1 MYNRAT
7 KVRIL
12 RRRKVMAA
20 LNEVDILV
28 SPISP
33 YRAPKHAVLTT
44 RFENADD
51 VRGRFFSCWAYTRVY
66 SLTALPAISIPDG
79 FKADGTHRAAVGS
92 RILRRGDVVQGRLR
106 LTCHGIPESPQQYWT
121 HNRLLIRIAGH
132 DSALV

>member
-1 MYNRAT
+1 VYNWAA

-28 SPISP
+28 SSISP
-33 YRAPKHAVLTT
+33 YRGPKHAVLTT

-51 VRGRFFSCWAYTRVY
+51 VRRRLFSRRAYTRVY

-79 FKADGTHRAAVGS
+79 FKADGAYRAAVGS
-92 RILRRGDVVQGRLR
+92 RILRRGDVVQGSLR
-106 LTCHGIPESPQQYWT
+106 LTCHGIPESPKQYWT

-132 DSALV
+132 DSVLV